1 MNICLINPSLF
12 SSSKLSPN
20 IGDHIISRA
29 SHRELKKIFGDDI
42 KVSEIPSHSFLNF
55 ESIKLLKQA
64 DLSIIGG
71 SNLLWFRMFPPA
83 SWPIG
88 PVELM
93 QYSNLVLMGVGWGAY
108 NIKAGAYS
116 KFIANKVLSNSY
128 IHSLR
133 DEYTTD
139 ICKNNL
145 DLKNSINTG
154 CHTTWHLAESEI
166 QYSKTK
172 SDMCIFSL
180 TDYDKAPKEDSELI
194 KQLSSLYG
202 GNIILWPQGAG
213 DLSYARSLGYTGK
226 YIEPHLDAYIRF
238 LENTQSVDYVGTR
251 LHAGVLA
258 LEYGLNT
265 LVIAIDNRAT
275 EISKDINLP
284 ILDRNNISHLKDL
297 ILNGFEIDL
306 KFNKDAISTWKSQ
319 F

>member
-1 MNICLINPSLF
+1 MNICLINPALF

-20 IGDHIISRA
+20 IGDQIISRA
-29 SHRELKKIFGDDI
+29 SNREFKKIFGSDV

-55 ESIKLLKQA
+55 ESIKLLKKA
-64 DLSIIGG
+64 DLTIIGG

-116 KFIANKVLSNSY
+116 KYIASKVLSNSY
-128 IHSLR
+128 THSLR
-133 DEYTTD
+133 DGYTTE

-166 QYSKTK
+166 LYSKTK

-194 KQLSSLYG
+194 KQLSSLYD

-213 DLSYARSLGYTGK
+213 DLSYAQSLGYTGK
-226 YIEPHLDAYIRF
+226 YIEPNLDSYIEF
-238 LENTQSVDYVGTR
+238 LENTPSVDYVGTR

-258 LEYGLNT
+258 LEFGVNT
-265 LVIAIDNRAT
+265 LVVAIDNRAT
-275 EISKDINLP
+275 EISRDINLP
-284 ILDRNNISHLKDL
+284 IINRNEISNLTNS
-297 ILNGFEIDL
+297 ILNGFEINL
-306 KFNKDAISTWKSQ
+306 SFNNDAIHTWKSQ